1 MTNSH
6 VLNIIY
12 IFSEINI
19 SKTEIV
25 TPTTTETATLV
36 DTKTKIEDKPPE
48 KKKEVVDLTLSD
60 SDDDEPLAKR
70 RAVNPKPG
78 K

>member
-1 MTNSH
+1 MLNE
-6 VLNIIY
+6 LNI
-12 IFSEINI
+12 F
-19 SKTEIV
+19 KTEII
-25 TPTTTETATLV
+25 TPSTTQTTPSL
-36 DTKTKIEDKPPE
+36 DIKTKVEEKPPE
-48 KKKEVVDLTLSD
+48 KKKEVVDLTISD